1 MDKQPVSTTSPSRMS
16 KTLKYQFTELGLVD
30 ACRSKYPNCRDFT
43 FYSHRHASYSRIDSF
58 FTPKAELCRIADLRI
73 LPMTISDHSPI
84 ELSWNIG
91 HKSTPKQWRLKA
103 SLLNDKEFINLI
115 TTELK
120 LYLDTNNSPEI
131 SPLFLVLKKYYPT
144 FC

>member
-1 MDKQPVSTTSPSRMS
+1 
-16 KTLKYQFTELGLVD
+16 
-30 ACRSKYPNCRDFT
+30 
-43 FYSHRHASYSRIDSF
+43 
-58 FTPKAELCRIADLRI
+58 
-73 LPMTISDHSPI
+73 MTISDHSPI